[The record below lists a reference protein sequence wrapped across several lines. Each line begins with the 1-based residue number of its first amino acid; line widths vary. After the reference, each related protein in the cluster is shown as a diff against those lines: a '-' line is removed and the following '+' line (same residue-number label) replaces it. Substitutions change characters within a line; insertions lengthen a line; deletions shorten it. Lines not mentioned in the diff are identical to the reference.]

1 MENSEE
7 AILEELA
14 EDLDENGEVLPSNLI
29 DDDDE
34 EIEPVPL
41 DTEETEILEIDER
54 MPEDLKEQ
62 LRKFNKQVENVNG
75 IINGT
80 NQELNEYVPED
91 DVSIED
97 DGIEE
102 EDSLEEANIENNIIE
117 EDNGE
122 EIGDLF

>member
-7 AILEELA
+7 VILEELA

>member
-7 AILEELA
+7 AILEELV